1 MKTLIQN
8 TIKDPLFYFSLLI
21 VYSIFDPSQIPL
33 FIAKKLTF
41 LGLDLSLEWLQTNAK
56 DANVVRFIFM
66 LLLQMIV
73 Y

>member
-56 DANVVRFIFM
+56 DANVVKFIFM

>member
-1 MKTLIQN
+1 LKTLIKN
-8 TIKDPLFYFSLLI
+8 TIKDPLFYYSFLI

-56 DANVVRFIFM
+56 DANVVKFIFM